1 MVTSFIRRALATAG
15 ALVAV
20 AALAGD
26 RKAEPFAMVS
36 MDEVEKMIGQPD
48 VFVVDANPEE
58 IFRKHRVPGATW
70 WKSAPLAKL
79 LPAEKDRRLVFYCAS
94 PT

>member
-15 ALVAV
+15 ALFAV
-20 AALAGD
+20 AASAGGS
-26 RKAEPFAMVS
+26 KAEPFSMVS
-36 MDEVEKMIGQPD
+36 MDEVEKMLGQPD
-48 VFVVDANPEE
+48 VYVVDANPEE
-58 IFRKHRVPGATW
+58 VFKQNHVPGARW
-70 WKSAPLAKL
+70 WRSAPLAKL

>member
-1 MVTSFIRRALATAG
+1 MVSRLIRGAAATAA

-20 AALAGD
+20 TALASGQ
-26 RKAEPFAMVS
+26 KEPFAMVS
-36 MDEVEKMIGQPD
+36 MDDVEKMLGQPD

-58 IFRKHRVPGATW
+58 VFRKNRLPGARW
-70 WKSAPLAKL
+70 WKAAPLAKL

>member
-1 MVTSFIRRALATAG
+1 MVTSFIRRALATGG

-20 AALAGD
+20 AAFAGAN
-26 RKAEPFAMVS
+26 KAEPFSMVS
-36 MDEVEKMIGQPD
+36 MDEVEKMLGQPD
-48 VFVVDANPEE
+48 VYVVDANPEE
-58 IFRKHRVPGATW
+58 VFKQNHLPGARW
-70 WKSAPLAKL
+70 WRSAPLAKL